1 MDLKIA
7 FFNIELKELQIFI
20 VQLPGFVVVSIALF
34 GFANSTRPFMASKLC
49 PHENGFILILIIY
62 VDDLQLVSTFS
73 HSELT
78 PFHDETKE
86 KAMWPSP
93 P

>member
-1 MDLKIA
+1 MV
-7 FFNIELKELQIFI
+7 
-20 VQLPGFVVVSIALF
+20 VQPPSFVVVSIALF

-49 PHENGFILILIIY
+49 PHENGFLLILIIY
-62 VDDLQLVSTFS
+62 VDDFKLDSTFS
-73 HSELT
+73 HSGLT

-93 P
+93 PQRLNMHCDPF

>member
-1 MDLKIA
+1 LLALHFLDLQTPEGLLWQA
-7 FFNIELKELQIFI
+7 N
-20 VQLPGFVVVSIALF
+20 FVFL
-34 GFANSTRPFMASKLC
+34 
-49 PHENGFILILIIY
+49 LILIIY
-62 VDDLQLVSTFS
+62 VDDFQLDSTFS

>member
-1 MDLKIA
+1 
-7 FFNIELKELQIFI
+7 
-20 VQLPGFVVVSIALF
+20 
-34 GFANSTRPFMASKLC
+34 MASKLC
-49 PHENGFILILIIY
+49 PHENGFLLILIIY
-62 VDDLQLVSTFS
+62 VDDFQLVSTFS